1 VSIDACLADAKRYI
15 SATMSERILVETKFL
30 RCIDRDGW
38 FFVERPNAKGV
49 VTIVPLLSD
58 GRIVLIEQFRAPVGR
73 MVVELPAGLVG
84 DDPAHD
90 GEGLE
95 GAARRELIEETGY
108 DARRWTRLASCT
120 TSPGIVNE
128 IAEFFL
134 ATDLVKV
141 GDGGGTDDEEIR
153 VHEVPLADV
162 PAWLQTRAAA
172 GSLISVK
179 IYAALYF
186 AQAAA
191 K

>member
-1 VSIDACLADAKRYI
+1 MAD
-15 SATMSERILVETKFL
+15 RILVETKFL

-38 FFVERPNAKGV
+38 FFVERPNASAV

-58 GRIVLIEQFRAPVGR
+58 GRIVLIEQFRVPVGH

-95 GAARRELIEETGY
+95 AAARRELIEETGY
-108 DARRWTRLASCT
+108 DARRMVPLATCT
-120 TSPGIVNE
+120 TSPGVVNE
-128 IAEFFL
+128 LANFFL

-141 GDGGGTDDEEIR
+141 GDGGGTDQEDIR
-153 VHEVPLADV
+153 VHEVPLSEART
-162 PAWLQTRAAA
+162 WLQAREAA

-179 IYAALYF
+179 VYAALHF
-186 AQAAA
+186 AQAAR
-191 K
+191 